1 MGEKRGKRDR
11 KKEERRE
18 TGRGE
23 SRADVSIS
31 FEPPFD
37 RKVRRG
43 QNYDSEQLHS
53 RTSISFVHTH
63 TRTRRRA
70 CAHTSAYID
79 RDHLRESTFIYIYI
93 YIYICIHKYKYK
105 YISIHVIRTG
115 AHVHTMFQRIE
126 QYDLY
131 YRV

>member
-43 QNYDSEQLHS
+43 QNYDSAQLHS

-63 TRTRRRA
+63 T
-70 CAHTSAYID
+70 
-79 RDHLRESTFIYIYI
+79 
-93 YIYICIHKYKYK
+93 
-105 YISIHVIRTG
+105 
-115 AHVHTMFQRIE
+115 HVHVGARARIH
-126 QYDLY
+126 
-131 YRV
+131 RHI